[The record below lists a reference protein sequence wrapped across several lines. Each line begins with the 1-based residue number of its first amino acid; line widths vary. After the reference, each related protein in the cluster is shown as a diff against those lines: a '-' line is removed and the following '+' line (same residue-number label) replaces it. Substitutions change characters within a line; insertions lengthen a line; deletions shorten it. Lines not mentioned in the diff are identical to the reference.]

1 MKWRLSIWSGA
12 VLIIILVLLLNLF
25 GVIQLDPW
33 GLFGAVV
40 TIFCL
45 WLGVRLFYPEK
56 PKQEAPKGKKKN
68 R

>member
-1 MKWRLSIWSGA
+1 MKWRLSIWSVA
-12 VLIIILVLLLNLF
+12 VLIIIIVLLLNMF

-45 WLGVRLFYPEK
+45 WLFVRLFYKEK
-56 PKQEAPKGKKKN
+56 PEQQASKDKKKKK
-68 R
+68 